1 MTVRLPSREDLLA
14 LFDAEARRVTPAA
27 AEGRP
32 FAVDGPIMRVDF
44 ETTGVILAPNDLD
57 VDGPALE
64 RLIERQVRHF
74 AERGLPV
81 EWKTYADDRPDSLI
95 PLLLAA
101 GFEPE
106 PIEAVMVASSAVSAA
121 DVAPPPDGVVIREA
135 GDDEFA
141 EIAAL
146 IGEIWGADHG
156 WLVREFTAL
165 RDQLGDG
172 LRIIVATAEGRMVS
186 ASWVVMRPGRRFAG
200 LWGGSTHPD
209 FRRQGIYRALV
220 ASRAEIASD
229 GGFPFLRV
237 DASAMSRPLLDALG
251 FVQLTTTTPY
261 VWSP

>member
-1 MTVRLPSREDLLA
+1 MTDLPSREDLLA
-14 LFDAEARRVTPAA
+14 FFDAEARRVAPAA

-32 FAVDGPIMRVDF
+32 FALDGPIMRVEF
-44 ETTGVILAPNDLD
+44 ESTGVVVAPNDLH
-57 VDGPALE
+57 VDGPDLE

-81 EWKTYADDRPDSLI
+81 EWKTYADDRPDTLI

-106 PIEAVMVASSAVSAA
+106 PVEAVMVASSSEWRAGRVPEP
-121 DVAPPPDGVVIREA
+121 VGVDIREA
-135 GDDEFA
+135 VDEEFTDVA
-141 EIAAL
+141 DL

-156 WLVREFTAL
+156 WLVGEFQHL
-165 RDQLGDG
+165 RAELGDG
-172 LRIIVATAEGRMVS
+172 IRIFVATAEGRLVS
-186 ASWVVMRPGRRFAG
+186 AAWLVMRAETRFAG

-209 FRRQGIYRALV
+209 YRRRGVYRTLV
-220 ASRAEIASD
+220 AARAAIAAQE
-229 GGFPFLRV
+229 GYPFLRV
-237 DASAMSRPLLDALG
+237 DASAMSRPVLDELG